1 MQCVR
6 FVLSSSLSF
15 HSLIC
20 FSLHDQLV
28 EVRRARTDS
37 CDRPPARSATNPRTL
52 LRVAPTILKQSLM
65 ARQAGV
71 VDLDS
76 LRDALSYF
84 LQELLRF
91 TLPGVLLWL
100 VEEVERTPYVAFP
113 VSSQAVSHL
122 PRRSRVTA

>member
-1 MQCVR
+1 
-6 FVLSSSLSF
+6 
-15 HSLIC
+15 
-20 FSLHDQLV
+20 
-28 EVRRARTDS
+28 
-37 CDRPPARSATNPRTL
+37 
-52 LRVAPTILKQSLM
+52 M

-100 VEEVERTPYVAFP
+100 VEEVERTPCVASLSLAGRLAP
-113 VSSQAVSHL
+113 AETVPRSSLAHSH
-122 PRRSRVTA
+122 